1 MRSFLMTNFMIP
13 RYNFNAAICESQCKR
28 SDHCHFW
35 RVYQNESMQLPE
47 CLHLSTNYHQ
57 VSKLSGHLDNEI
69 LVSGLYLLCGACR
82 WGHRRLLVH

>member
-1 MRSFLMTNFMIP
+1 MANFMIP

-47 CLHLSTNYHQ
+47 CLHLRTNYHQ
-57 VSKLSGHLDNEI
+57 VNGRYGDNGDNGNEP
-69 LVSGLYLLCGACR
+69 
-82 WGHRRLLVH
+82 